1 MIVELIILII
11 SFFIILN
18 TLNIQEKFTLNIPNS
33 I

>member
-18 TLNIQEKFTLNIPNS
+18 ALNIQEKFTLNIPNS